1 MKVQLSQINT
11 TPRDFKGNVSKIL
24 EGIDLAN
31 QRRCELVVFPELS
44 IPGYLSQ
51 DLMYTKR
58 YVSENLRHLHDI
70 VAYSKGKKPHIILGY
85 IGINNKGVGKP
96 FTNMTAVIHNG
107 VITATYQKQ
116 LLPFYDVF
124 DEGRYFE
131 PGNSPTVV
139 TIGNRKWAILC
150 CEDAWND
157 KGSDDYNYT
166 NNPLEIYR
174 KLGITNFISV
184 NSSPFVC
191 GKPERRTKMLSKS
204 LDPGGIFIYVN
215 QVGGQDELFF
225 DGHSFVLQARED
237 RITYCHA
244 CPTKETHDLVELKDT
259 DTATLDF
266 SEESRSTQ
274 FHGLLRDD
282 SKHLFEALVL
292 SLRDYI
298 HKTGFK
304 QVVLGSSGGIDSAVV
319 ACLACEAISPENVH
333 CIRMPSIYSSD
344 HSKADAKQLH
354 INLGCHDYEFPI
366 SHMEIVDRIKGCL
379 TCNGSKYDAIADEN
393 IQARLRGLTLMHFS
407 NAYGALLLTTGNK
420 TELALGYY
428 TLYGDSCG
436 GFGVIKDL
444 YKLQVYELARYI
456 NKTRKNVIPNNII
469 AKAPSAELAPGQE
482 DEKALLPYAI
492 LDPIVQCY
500 IEDYIDSFED
510 FNELQQRRM
519 SKIDSITLKL
529 NTSLS
534 MLNEWLKSP
543 KAEEN
548 YYRMIAKID
557 RNEFKRRQSA
567 PGTKV
572 SKVSFGTGRRLPIAK
587 G

>member
-1 MKVQLSQINT
+1 
-11 TPRDFKGNVSKIL
+11 
-24 EGIDLAN
+24 
-31 QRRCELVVFPELS
+31 
-44 IPGYLSQ
+44 
-51 DLMYTKR
+51 
-58 YVSENLRHLHDI
+58 
-70 VAYSKGKKPHIILGY
+70 
-85 IGINNKGVGKP
+85 
-96 FTNMTAVIHNG
+96 
-107 VITATYQKQ
+107 
-116 LLPFYDVF
+116 
-124 DEGRYFE
+124 
-131 PGNSPTVV
+131 
-139 TIGNRKWAILC
+139 
-150 CEDAWND
+150 
-157 KGSDDYNYT
+157 
-166 NNPLEIYR
+166 
-174 KLGITNFISV
+174 
-184 NSSPFVC
+184 
-191 GKPERRTKMLSKS
+191 
-204 LDPGGIFIYVN
+204 
-215 QVGGQDELFF
+215 
-225 DGHSFVLQARED
+225 
-237 RITYCHA
+237 
-244 CPTKETHDLVELKDT
+244 
-259 DTATLDF
+259 
-266 SEESRSTQ
+266 
-274 FHGLLRDD
+274 
-282 SKHLFEALVL
+282 
-292 SLRDYI
+292 
-298 HKTGFK
+298 
-304 QVVLGSSGGIDSAVV
+304 
-319 ACLACEAISPENVH
+319 
-333 CIRMPSIYSSD
+333 
-344 HSKADAKQLH
+344 
-354 INLGCHDYEFPI
+354 
-366 SHMEIVDRIKGCL
+366 MEIVDRIKGCL